1 MLGHE
6 SGWRFS
12 RQTNARGVPRL
23 ASLVRAGHPD
33 NGLERDA
40 PATFSQILMR
50 GSMKATASAQA
61 DQRTPNPHRE
71 TELANDFPRASHRR
85 KFQLLSKLADP
96 ATLSAR

>member
-1 MLGHE
+1 
-6 SGWRFS
+6 
-12 RQTNARGVPRL
+12 
-23 ASLVRAGHPD
+23 
-33 NGLERDA
+33 
-40 PATFSQILMR
+40 MR